1 MARNN
6 IDGTGWLIEQRDST
20 VVKRFART
28 SVVEDEF
35 RTINMTAN
43 TVRIPRIDDMDI
55 DIIPKGAAYGEDQSS
70 ADTIAISASKFGK
83 ALRIAEEDVADDK
96 LADYLGEKKASA
108 ASSFAKKL
116 DNAALGVTAG
126 STGPGTTVPFT
137 SLYRTLSTVDATT
150 GYTAGANLLSGA
162 SLSYDLLNQL
172 LAIVENSDYY
182 DESSVIAVAHPAF
195 RQALRGIKDGQG
207 RPLFLTDV
215 VNGANVDT
223 ILGRRIRYT
232 VGAKTSAVAVTN
244 NAGAGGAKGAAGNP
258 LFGFVNTQHAVVGK
272 RSPLESVVI
281 PGRDGLSALTDED
294 ILKVR
299 ARRAAGY
306 TIPGAHSLFEQ
317 TSA

>member
-6 IDGTGWLIEQRDST
+6 IDGTGWLVEQRDST
-20 VVKRFART
+20 VVKRFVKT
-28 SVVEDEF
+28 SAVENLF

-55 DIIPKGAAYGEDQSS
+55 DIIAKGAAYGEDTSS

-83 ALRIAEEDVADDK
+83 ALRIAEEDVEDDK
-96 LADYLGEKKASA
+96 LADFLGEKKASA

-116 DNAALGVTAG
+116 DNAGLGTTAA

-137 SLYRTLSTVDATT
+137 SLYRTLATADATT
-150 GYTAGANLLSGA
+150 GYTAGANLVSGA
-162 SLSYDLLNQL
+162 SFGYAQLSNLLST
-172 LAIVENSDYY
+172 VELSDYY
-182 DESSVIAVAHPAF
+182 NESAIRYIAHPAF
-195 RQALRGIKDGQG
+195 KAILRNVLDGQN
-207 RPLFLTDV
+207 RPLFLESVLTG
-215 VNGANVDT
+215 NSVDT
-223 ILGRRIRYT
+223 ILGVPITWT
-232 VGAKTSAVAVTN
+232 VGAKTSATAVTN
-244 NAGAGGAKGAAGNP
+244 NTATGGAKGAAGNP
-258 LFGFVNTQHAVVGK
+258 LFFAVNTDHAVVGK

-299 ARRAAGY
+299 ARRAVGY
-306 TIPGAHSLFEQ
+306 TIPGAHAGFEL